1 MGRVW
6 RLDWGESHRFTESGQ
21 EPTLIATERAPSH
34 RPARPTLAPPVLVGY
49 TPAWDMAGETVFV
62 SR

>member
-21 EPTLIATERAPSH
+21 EPECGPENTLIAGPTRFDC
-34 RPARPTLAPPVLVGY
+34 RPLVRHEV
-49 TPAWDMAGETVFV
+49 A
-62 SR
+62 